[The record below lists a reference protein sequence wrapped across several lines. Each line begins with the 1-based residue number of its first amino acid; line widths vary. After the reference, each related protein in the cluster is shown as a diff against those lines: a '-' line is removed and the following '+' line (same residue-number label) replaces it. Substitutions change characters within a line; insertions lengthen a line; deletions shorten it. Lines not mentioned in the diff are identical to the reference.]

1 MSDISSNDKNYR
13 RGLVLGLSL
22 AELFIILLFLLL
34 LATVG
39 FVSML
44 EEKQRAQQEEINS
57 LKSELQAIE
66 KIFGKNLLP
75 EDFRKLVREAAQAA
89 QLREENEQ
97 QKQLLSSLKP
107 IVDAINSQ
115 EIDDQQKSKLITDL
129 AKAIES
135 VDLTQV
141 AQLLEAAASSPD
153 ILEDLNKLSAA
164 LIANAKLEKENKEL
178 ANLVEAL
185 GKERGDNPPCLFRDR
200 DKEDRLYEK
209 KPYKEIYSFDVF
221 LRSDGMLVKQR
232 ELEPGNHGKDPSSLP
247 SVSSDYLNQFIS
259 FSQFK
264 KGFGIYKEVGQS
276 KLVQPYP
283 CAFFVRVWWDTKMS
297 SRQYDRAINQV
308 EGVFFKDVMRNSPWP
323 H

>member
-1 MSDISSNDKNYR
+1 VSDISANDKNYR

-44 EEKQRAQQEEINS
+44 EEKQRLQQEEINI

-66 KIFGKNLLP
+66 KIFGKNPLP

-89 QLREENEQ
+89 ELMKENKQ
-97 QKQLLSSLKP
+97 QKQLLSALKP
-107 IVDAINSQ
+107 IVDAIASQ
-115 EIDDQQKSKLITDL
+115 EMNEQQKSKLIKEL
-129 AKAIES
+129 AKAIENINS
-135 VDLTQV
+135 NQF
-141 AQLLEAAASSPD
+141 AQILEAAANSPN
-153 ILEDLNKLSAA
+153 ILDDLNKLSAA
-164 LIANAKLEKENKEL
+164 LIAKAKLEKENKEL

-200 DKEDRLYEK
+200 DKEDRLYKK

-259 FSQFK
+259 FSQFQ
-264 KGFGIYKEVGQS
+264 KGFSIYKEVGQS

-297 SRQYDRAINQV
+297 SRQYDKAINQV